1 MPQLC
6 RTRLLQE
13 MRWSPPILEGAF
25 LVFFPAP
32 IFKTPKTHSSLQR
45 CSKPTSSTSSVA
57 PTPTGAICGSRGL
70 PACPDG
76 TTCVN
81 DPSKP
86 GCDIAVDCPGICVK
100 PSTSTITTRATAA
113 ICGGRGLPLCPDGT
127 TCVNDPRK
135 PSCDISADCP
145 GICVKLDGPFCGGF
159 AGFPCPQSEQVCI
172 DDPRDD
178 CAPPT
183 GADCGGTCV
192 FLDGRSSAPPNS

>member
-13 MRWSPPILEGAF
+13 MRWSPPILEGTF

-32 IFKTPKTHSSLQR
+32 IFKTPKTHSSLQI

-57 PTPTGAICGSRGL
+57 PTPTGAICGS
-70 PACPDG
+70 
-76 TTCVN
+76 
-81 DPSKP
+81 
-86 GCDIAVDCPGICVK
+86 
-100 PSTSTITTRATAA
+100 
-113 ICGGRGLPLCPDGT
+113 RGLPLCPDGT